1 MIPFSR
7 KEFSVLEALVYIALH
22 HSTQPISGKKLADV
36 QQVSTRYLEGMM
48 QKLVHAKVLRS
59 IRGPR
64 GGYLL
69 ARERRKV
76 SIGEILS
83 ILHSGD
89 DDHNITPT
97 TTLAKKVI
105 FPFCQKAGEALEDEL
120 YGVTLAD
127 LCEEAYKN
135 QATDTPEK
143 QAIERIRSD
152 FAI

>member
-1 MIPFSR
+1 MIPFSK

-22 HSTQPISGKKLADV
+22 HSVQPISGKKLADV

-48 QKLVHAKVLRS
+48 QKLVHAGVLRS

-89 DDHNITPT
+89 DEHTIKASSR
-97 TTLAKKVI
+97 LAEKVI

-127 LCEEAYKN
+127 LCEEAYKH

-143 QAIERIRSD
+143 QEIERIRSD